1 MVLMRVKEMVNFY
14 TNTSM
19 LVNALSD
26 AHGHPFGTLD
36 AMNILVV

>member
-1 MVLMRVKEMVNFY
+1 MVNFY
-14 TNTSM
+14 TNTGM

-36 AMNILVV
+36 AMDTIAI